1 MNAIVI
7 GHTMRESKQKILVTG
22 ANGQLGRTLQQKA
35 KTRQEYQWFFF
46 NKTELDITKEA
57 DIETII
63 KRIRPQFCINTAAYT
78 NVSKAEKEKEKTRQ
92 INVTAV
98 AHLAKV
104 CSQHNTRLIHLS
116 TDYVFDGAQEHP
128 YTEEDP
134 TNPINEY
141 GRTKALGEQE
151 VLKLKDKHY
160 VVRTAWLYAKT
171 HGHNFYRSILEKA
184 KAGKPLKVVND
195 QRGTPTT
202 TEHLSDFLIQLIQTT
217 PKAGIY
223 HCAGEKIQS
232 RYAFAADI
240 LNEHGLNV
248 LIEEILSPKGGVKR
262 PKYSAIKS
270 IKPV

>member
-1 MNAIVI
+1 
-7 GHTMRESKQKILVTG
+7 MRKSKQKILVTG

-35 KTRQEYQWFFF
+35 KTQQEYQWFFF
-46 NKTELDITKEA
+46 NKMELDITKEA
-57 DIETII
+57 EVETII

-78 NVSKAEKEKEKTRQ
+78 DVFKAEKEKEKTRR

-98 AHLAKV
+98 AHLAQV

-116 TDYVFDGAQEHP
+116 TDYVFDGTQETP

-151 VLKLKDKHY
+151 VLKLNDKHY

-184 KAGKPLKVVND
+184 KAEKPLKVVND
-195 QRGTPTT
+195 QRGTPTS
-202 TEHLSDFLIQLIQTT
+202 TEHLSDYLIQLIQTT
-217 PKAGIY
+217 PEPGIY

-248 LIEEILSPKGGVKR
+248 PLEEMLSPERGVKR
-262 PKYSAIKS
+262 PKYSALKS
-270 IKPV
+270 TKPL